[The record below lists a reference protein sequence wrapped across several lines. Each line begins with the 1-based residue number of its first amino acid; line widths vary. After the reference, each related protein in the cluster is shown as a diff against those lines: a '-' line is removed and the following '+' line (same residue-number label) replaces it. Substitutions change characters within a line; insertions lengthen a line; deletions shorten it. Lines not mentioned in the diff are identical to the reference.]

1 MGTVAL
7 VARCKVNLKMLLVGA
22 CLLLFQ
28 IVPIFTLETFEISDG
43 VYSFGGNAYFSMFI
57 VTGDGVMVIEPVRTD
72 HSKEML
78 KSIREIT
85 NEPIKYLFYSH
96 NHWDHTAGG
105 QVFKDEGATII
116 AHQDAYDWLKEH
128 PREDIVL
135 PDKTWTGKKVITLG
149 KVTLQLRYFGL
160 NHGLG
165 NTMFLLPAAKVAYIA
180 DNVTP
185 NSIGFTVMPD
195 FDIKEWERTLGEYLE
210 LDFEK
215 AIYSHN
221 NNPEPVKGGDKEDV
235 MQVKEYLKDIRDGI
249 HAELK
254 KGTNPFKIPETLKL
268 PKYKNWVHYDE
279 WLEMNIWAVFLDE
292 HMGPYLARAPRMIK
306 AHPTKSW
313 G

>member
-1 MGTVAL
+1 MML
-7 VARCKVNLKMLLVGA
+7 V
-22 CLLLFQ
+22 
-28 IVPIFTLETFEISDG
+28 VP
-43 VYSFGGNAYFSMFI
+43 SFGYEIYEVSEGVFSFTNDQIYTSMFI
-57 VTGDGVMVIEPVRTD
+57 VTGEGVMVIEPVRLS
-72 HSKEML
+72 HSKLML
-78 KSIREIT
+78 QAIRNIT
-85 NEPIKYLFYSH
+85 SEPIKYLFYSH
-96 NHWDHTAGG
+96 NHWDHTRGG
-105 QVFKDEGATII
+105 QVFKDVGATII
-116 AHQDAYDWLKEH
+116 AHEEAYDWLVDN
-128 PREDIVL
+128 PSQDIVL
-135 PDKTWTGKKVITLG
+135 PDETWSGKQKDITLG
-149 KVTLQLRYFGL
+149 EVTLELRYFGA

-165 NTMFLLPAAKVAYIA
+165 NTVFLLPAAKVVYIA

-292 HMGPYLARAPRMIK
+292 HMGPYLARAPKMIK

-313 G
+313 GSIKAIFG